1 MLPTLE
7 QVLLKEALKGGL
19 SAGELTPE
27 GVHGQRGG
35 ILREEVL
42 DGPDKELLQGGRLS
56 RDTEAR
62 HCIRAER

>member
-1 MLPTLE
+1 VLPTLE
-7 QVLLKEALKGGL
+7 QVLLEEALKGGL

-42 DGPDKELLQGGRLS
+42 DGPDKELLQGGVAGTGLR
-56 RDTEAR
+56 EAIKG
-62 HCIRAER
+62 H